1 MKSND
6 GAGVARRTM
15 QYGLVPMLLTSGAC
29 AMAESDGRADRAPT
43 ASAPLLTISGRLTD
57 EGVECQALR
66 GDDGQLYTL
75 VGDLGGLKADARV
88 RASGRRLEISYCQ
101 QGTTIQVSSIAR
113 VD

>member
-6 GAGVARRTM
+6 GAGIARRTV
-15 QYGLVPMLLTSGAC
+15 QYGLVPMLLTGGAC
-29 AMAESDGRADRAPT
+29 ALAENDRRSDLIIT
-43 ASAPLLTISGRLTD
+43 GRLTD

-66 GDDGQLYTL
+66 SDDGQLYTL

-88 RASGRRLEISYCQ
+88 RASGQRLEISYCQ
-101 QGTTIQVSSIAR
+101 QGTTIRVSNITP